1 MRKIKLLEAVINHLE
16 RTIIKSQ
23 EKNEELHK
31 LLDKAH
37 FDQTEFIYINKTAHN
52 DEVSYNLMIDI
63 IDPIRR
69 TYHTSKISIIPE
81 SININQEQLNI
92 DILSIKSNDKYILV
106 TVEIIDKQLSYKK
119 TFLHNKQTHTTRL
132 ITSQELDLYK
142 EQ

>member
-1 MRKIKLLEAVINHLE
+1 MRKIKLLEALISHQE
-16 RTIIKSQ
+16 RIIIQSQ

-69 TYHTSKISIIPE
+69 TYHTSTISIIP
-81 SININQEQLNI
+81 NVDINQEQPNI

-106 TVEIIDKQLSYKK
+106 TVDIQLSYKK

-132 ITSQELDLYK
+132 VTPQELNLYK
-142 EQ
+142 E

>member
-1 MRKIKLLEAVINHLE
+1 MRKIKLLEALISHQE
-16 RTIIKSQ
+16 RIIIKSQ

-37 FDQTEFIYINKTAHN
+37 FDQTEFIYINKTAHDN
-52 DEVSYNLMIDI
+52 EVSYNLMIDI

-69 TYHTSKISIIPE
+69 TYNTSKISIIP
-81 SININQEQLNI
+81 NVDINQEQLNI

-106 TVEIIDKQLSYKK
+106 TVEITDKQK
-119 TFLHNKQTHTTRL
+119 TFLHNKHNNTTRL
-132 ITSQELDLYK
+132 VTPQELNLYK

>member
-1 MRKIKLLEAVINHLE
+1 MRKIKLLEAVITHLE
-16 RTIIKSQ
+16 RTIIKNQ

-37 FDQTEFIYINKTAHN
+37 FDQTEFIYINKTAHDN
-52 DEVSYNLMIDI
+52 EVSYNLMIDI

-69 TYHTSKISIIPE
+69 AYHTSKISIIP
-81 SININQEQLNI
+81 NVDINQEQLNI

-132 ITSQELDLYK
+132 VTSQELNLYK